1 MKYEDIARVIEGVL
15 FVAGDGV
22 EIDEFKRKFDIN
34 DKEFSKCLDLLKA
47 KYNEQSGINIIT
59 YKTKVQLCSNPQIVE
74 DISEILNPIRERTL
88 TKAALETVA
97 IIAYK
102 QPITRLEIENIRN
115 VKNADYAIDL
125 LISNNLIEVVGRKDA
140 VGKPLLYGTTDQFLK
155 RFGLSS
161 IESLPNYNELLDRIR
176 VIHSEGDS
184 LYREFSIPDEESE
197 NNDTTADKSQ
207 NDNKV
212 ANNADVSSNS
222 VKSETASDV
231 LSNAEQ
237 AENQSA

>member
-34 DKEFSKCLDLLKA
+34 DKEFNKCLDLLKA

-184 LYREFSIPDEESE
+184 LYREFSIPDEENE
-197 NNDTTADKSQ
+197 NNDTAADKSQ

-212 ANNADVSSNS
+212 ANNADISSNS
-222 VKSETASDV
+222 AKSEASAAD
-231 LSNAEQ
+231 LSNTNQ
-237 AENQSA
+237 AENQTA

>member
-34 DKEFSKCLDLLKA
+34 DKEFNKCLELLKA
-47 KYNEQSGINIIT
+47 KYNAQSGINIIP
-59 YKTKVQLCSNPQIVE
+59 YKTKVQLCSNPNIVD

-140 VGKPLLYGTTDQFLK
+140 VGKPLLYGTTDAFLK
-155 RFGLSS
+155 RFGLTS
-161 IESLPNYNELLDRIR
+161 IEALPNYNELLDRIR
-176 VIHSEGDS
+176 VIHSDGDS
-184 LYREFSIPDEESE
+184 LYREFSIPDEQPEEATQSQ
-197 NNDTTADKSQ
+197 TADKQ
-207 NDNKV
+207 Q
-212 ANNADVSSNS
+212 SNS
-222 VKSETASDV
+222 QEEKPAQVV
-231 LSNAEQ
+231 
-237 AENQSA
+237 

>member
-22 EIDEFKRKFDIN
+22 EIDEFKHKFDIN
-34 DKEFSKCLDLLKA
+34 DKEFNKCLDLLKA

-59 YKTKVQLCSNPQIVE
+59 YKSKVQLCSNPQIVE

-155 RFGLSS
+155 RFGLNS

-184 LYREFSIPDEESE
+184 LYREFSIPDEEVEE
-197 NNDTTADKSQ
+197 NKTTTAETSV
-207 NDNKV
+207 NA
-212 ANNADVSSNS
+212 ANISVSNNENA
-222 VKSETASDV
+222 
-231 LSNAEQ
+231 NAEQ
-237 AENQSA
+237 SQDQPA

>member
-15 FVAGDGV
+15 FVAGEGV

-34 DKEFSKCLDLLKA
+34 DKEFNKCLDLLKA

-59 YKTKVQLCSNPQIVE
+59 YKSKVQFCSNPKIVD

-125 LISNNLIEVVGRKDA
+125 LMQNNLIEVVGRKDA
-140 VGKPLLYGTTDQFLK
+140 VGKPLLYGTTEVFLK
-155 RFGLSS
+155 RFGLTN

-184 LYREFSIPDEESE
+184 LYREFSIPEEE
-197 NNDTTADKSQ
+197 
-207 NDNKV
+207 
-212 ANNADVSSNS
+212 
-222 VKSETASDV
+222 VKAEGQQSTEQTASADQPQG
-231 LSNAEQ
+231 SSAQ
-237 AENQSA
+237 AV

>member
-1 MKYEDIARVIEGVL
+1 MKYEDIAKVIEGVL

-34 DKEFSKCLDLLKA
+34 DKEFNKSLDLLKA
-47 KYNEQSGINIIT
+47 KYNENSGINIIT
-59 YKTKVQLCSNPQIVE
+59 YKSKVQFCSNPQIVE
-74 DISEILNPIRERTL
+74 DISDILNPIRERTL

-140 VGKPLLYGTTDQFLK
+140 VGKPLLYGTTETFLK
-155 RFGLSS
+155 RFGLKD

-184 LYREFSIPDEESE
+184 LYREFSIPDEEKPQTDAS
-197 NNDTTADKSQ
+197 TTQSNESQ
-207 NDNKV
+207 TP
-212 ANNADVSSNS
+212 A
-222 VKSETASDV
+222 
-231 LSNAEQ
+231 
-237 AENQSA
+237 QSA

>member
-34 DKEFSKCLDLLKA
+34 DKEFNKCLDLLKT

-155 RFGLSS
+155 RFGLTS
-161 IESLPNYNELLDRIR
+161 IENLPNYNELLDRIR
-176 VIHSEGDS
+176 VIHSDGDS
-184 LYREFSIPDEESE
+184 LYREFSIPDEEAEESK
-197 NNDTTADKSQ
+197 TTAETSV
-207 NDNKV
+207 NTANVSNTDNV
-212 ANNADVSSNS
+212 NTS
-222 VKSETASDV
+222 
-231 LSNAEQ
+231 AEQ
-237 AENQSA
+237 NQDQPA

>member
-34 DKEFSKCLDLLKA
+34 DKEFNKCLDLLKA

-155 RFGLSS
+155 RFGLTS
-161 IESLPNYNELLDRIR
+161 IENLPNYNELLDRIR
-176 VIHSEGDS
+176 VIHSDGDS
-184 LYREFSIPDEESE
+184 LYREFSIPDEEAEESR
-197 NNDTTADKSQ
+197 TTETSVNTANVS
-207 NDNKV
+207 NTDNV
-212 ANNADVSSNS
+212 NTS
-222 VKSETASDV
+222 
-231 LSNAEQ
+231 AEQ
-237 AENQSA
+237 NEDQPA

>member
-34 DKEFSKCLDLLKA
+34 DKEFNKCLDLLKA

-59 YKTKVQLCSNPQIVE
+59 YKSKVQLCSNPQIVE

-155 RFGLSS
+155 RFGLNS

-184 LYREFSIPDEESE
+184 LYREFSIPDEEAEE
-197 NNDTTADKSQ
+197 NKTTTAETSV
-207 NDNKV
+207 NA
-212 ANNADVSSNS
+212 ANISVSNNENA
-222 VKSETASDV
+222 
-231 LSNAEQ
+231 NAEQ
-237 AENQSA
+237 SQDQPA